1 MQKWVAKSVLSALD
15 LDTMDSED
23 KKDIIK
29 TVKTSEDN
37 GDNSEEEEVPS
48 EEMEMEES
56 YDNYMDDEFD
66 GMSQYNWE
74 PTESDSEYDDYDSY
88 MDEDTNI
95 DVSGANRYNGGLT
108 RAYESEDKEE
118 DTELGGDEDDKV
130 AKPEDKNVEDKLL
143 LDIEEDEM
151 GPEEMEALYGP
162 KISVAKK
169 YSRSPYKTAYKQAE
183 KDISKHYHKQ
193 SAPGYDLDPV
203 EKWSKHKLPYDTEF
217 MEEGD
222 YMTEDHLNDQMET
235 YEQEKAYEDVE
246 TVVKRYG
253 MGVELRKKATSED
266 PEESVIYLDIINGDG
281 KKVLVSRINSV
292 GDIEVGEMK
301 GNNFSGEPVDS
312 VEDFIEIFGEDLT
325 KKEKQELEIDM
336 VEDIEMSPAPQRTPD
351 KRPSQPD
358 TKPGKPE
365 RKSPS
370 ERPSRRPFTPPPSI
384 TPGEEPGPKAEDEV
398 EFE

>member
-1 MQKWVAKSVLSALD
+1 
-15 LDTMDSED
+15 
-23 KKDIIK
+23 
-29 TVKTSEDN
+29 
-37 GDNSEEEEVPS
+37 
-48 EEMEMEES
+48 
-56 YDNYMDDEFD
+56 
-66 GMSQYNWE
+66 MSQYNWE